1 MTLYSGVQRDTME
14 NSGSVQW
21 DLQYDT
27 DIIKLMSDNDSRF
40 SGISA
45 DFECSSEYLCISLW

>member
-21 DLQYDT
+21 GLQYDT
-27 DIIKLMSDNDSRF
+27 DIIKLMSDNVVF

-45 DFECSSEYLCISLW
+45 DFEFSSEYLCISLW